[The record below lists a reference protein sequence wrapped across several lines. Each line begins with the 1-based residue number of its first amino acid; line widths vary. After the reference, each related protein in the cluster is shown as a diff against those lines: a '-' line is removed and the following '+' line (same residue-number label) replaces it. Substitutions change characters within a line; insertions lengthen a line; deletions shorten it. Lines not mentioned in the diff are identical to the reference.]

1 MSFPSSTA
9 ELRALDAAHHLHPFS
24 DTKSLNAEGARV
36 IVKAEG
42 VWLTDSEGN
51 RILDGM
57 SGLWCVNVGYG
68 RQEIVEAVRAQ
79 MSELP
84 YYNTFFKTTH
94 KPAIELATRLAE
106 LTPPQFSRV
115 FFTGSGSESNDTVI
129 RLVRRYFDIK
139 EQPHKKIIIS
149 RRNAYHGSTVGAASL
164 GGMAPMHAQGDLPI
178 PGIVHIA
185 QPYFWGE
192 ARQGETPEEFGLR
205 TAKALE
211 STIDALGEDRIAAFI
226 AEPIQGAGG
235 VIIPPA
241 TYWPEIAR
249 ICRERDILFISDEVI
264 CGFGRTGK
272 WFGCETFGTQPD
284 ILVMAKGITSGY
296 MPLGG
301 VMVADRVADVLIE
314 HGGDFNH
321 GYTYSGHPAA
331 CAAALANLD
340 IMQSE
345 GLVERVANDAG
356 PYLAARWRALAEH
369 PLVGEAPMMGLVG
382 ALELTPDKAG
392 RTRFPDVGQV
402 GTLARDFSFKNGL
415 VMRAVRDRLII
426 APPLT
431 ISHGEIDELV
441 ARARKTLDD
450 TWGELSRRGWVR

>member
-1 MSFPSSTA
+1 MSLPSSTA

-24 DTKSLNAEGARV
+24 DMKSLNAEGSRV
-36 IVKAEG
+36 IVSAEG
-42 VWLTDSEGN
+42 VWLTDSDGN

-68 RQEIVEAVRAQ
+68 RQEIVDAVAKQ
-79 MSELP
+79 MAELP

-94 KPAIELATRLAE
+94 KPAIELAARLAE
-106 LTPPQFSRV
+106 LTPPQFNRV
-115 FFTGSGSESNDTVI
+115 FFTGSGSEANDTVI
-129 RLVRRYFDIK
+129 KLVRRYFQIK
-139 EQPHKKIIIS
+139 EKPEKKIIIS
-149 RRNAYHGSTVGAASL
+149 RRNAYHGSTVAAGSL
-164 GGMAPMHAQGDLPI
+164 GGMAPMHAQSAPI
-178 PGIVHIA
+178 PDILHIA
-185 QPYFWGE
+185 QPYWWGE

-205 TAKALE
+205 AAQTLE
-211 STIDALGEDRIAAFI
+211 AAIDAMGEDRIAAFI

-264 CGFGRTGK
+264 CGFGRTGS
-272 WFGCETFGTQPD
+272 WFGCETFHTEPD

-296 MPLGG
+296 MPLGA
-301 VMVADRVADVLIE
+301 VMVADRVAEVLLE
-314 HGGDFNH
+314 GGDFNH

-331 CAAALANLD
+331 CAAAIANLD
-340 IMQSE
+340 IMQRE
-345 GLVERVANDAG
+345 NLVGRVANDAG
-356 PYLAARWRALAEH
+356 PYLKERWSALAEH
-369 PLVGEAPMMGLVG
+369 PLVGEAPMVGLVG

-392 RTRFPDVGQV
+392 RTKFADVGKV

-426 APPLT
+426 APPLV

-441 ARARKTLDD
+441 ARAHKTLDD
-450 TWGELSRRGWVR
+450 TYAELRRWSWVR

>member
-1 MSFPSSTA
+1 MPLPTSTA

-24 DTKSLNAEGARV
+24 DTKSLNEEGSRV
-36 IVKAEG
+36 ILKAEG
-42 VWLTDSEGN
+42 VWLTDSDGN

-68 RQEIVEAVRAQ
+68 RQEIVDAVAKQ
-79 MSELP
+79 MAELP

-94 KPAIELATRLAE
+94 RPAIELAAKLAE
-106 LTPPQFSRV
+106 LTPKQFNRV

-129 RLVRRYFDIK
+129 KLVRRYFQIK
-139 EQPHKKIIIS
+139 GKPEKKVIIS
-149 RRNAYHGSTVGAASL
+149 RHNAYHGSTVAAGSL
-164 GGMAPMHAQGDLPI
+164 GGMSPMHGQSAVI
-178 PGIVHIA
+178 PDIVHIA

-192 ARQGETPEEFGLR
+192 ARQGETPDEFGLR
-205 TAKALE
+205 TARALE
-211 STIDALGEDRIAAFI
+211 ATIDALGEDRIAAFI

-241 TYWPEIAR
+241 TYWPEVAR
-249 ICRERDILFISDEVI
+249 ICRERDILFVSDEVI
-264 CGFGRTGK
+264 CGFGRTGS
-272 WFGCETFGTQPD
+272 WFGCETFYTEPD

-301 VMVADRVADVLIE
+301 VMVADRVVEVLLE
-314 HGGDFNH
+314 GGDFNH

-331 CAAALANLD
+331 CAAALANLA
-340 IMQSE
+340 IME
-345 GLVERVANDAG
+345 RENLVGRVANDVG
-356 PYLAARWRALAEH
+356 PYLKAQWSKLAEH

-382 ALELTPDKAG
+382 ALELTPDKVG
-392 RTRFPDVGQV
+392 RTKFADVGKA
-402 GTLARDFSFKNGL
+402 GTLARDFSFKNNL

-431 ISHGEIDELV
+431 ISHGEIDELI
-441 ARARKTLDD
+441 ARATKTLDEAHA
-450 TWGELSRRGWVR
+450 ELKRWGWVH

>member
-1 MSFPSSTA
+1 MSLPKTTA

-24 DTKSLNAEGARV
+24 DTKSLNEEGSRI

-42 VWLTDSEGN
+42 VWLTDSDGN

-68 RQEIVEAVRAQ
+68 REEIVEAVAAQ
-79 MSELP
+79 MRELP

-94 KPAIELATRLAE
+94 RPVIELSAKLAE
-106 LTPPQFSRV
+106 LTPPQFNRV

-129 RLVRRYFDIK
+129 KLVRRYFQIK
-139 EQPHKKIIIS
+139 DKPEKKIIIS
-149 RRNAYHGSTVGAASL
+149 RRNAYHGSTVAAGSL
-164 GGMAPMHAQGDLPI
+164 GGMAPMHGQSSVI
-178 PGIVHIA
+178 PDIVHIA

-192 ARQGETPEEFGLR
+192 AHQGETPDEFGLR
-205 TAKALE
+205 TARALE
-211 STIDALGEDRIAAFI
+211 ATIDALGEDRIAAFI
-226 AEPIQGAGG
+226 AEPVQGAGG
-235 VIIPPA
+235 VIVPPP

-264 CGFGRTGK
+264 CGFGRTGS

-284 ILVMAKGITSGY
+284 MLVMAKGITSGY

-301 VMVADRVADVLIE
+301 VMVADRVVDVLLE
-314 HGGDFNH
+314 GGDFNH

-340 IMQSE
+340 IMVRE
-345 GLVERVANDAG
+345 KLVDRVANDVG
-356 PYLAARWRALAEH
+356 PYLKAQWSTLAEH
-369 PLVGEAPMMGLVG
+369 PLVGEAPMIGLVG
-382 ALELTPDKAG
+382 ALELTPDKIG
-392 RTRFPDVGQV
+392 RTKFEDVGKV

-426 APPLT
+426 SPPLA
-431 ISHGEIDELV
+431 ISHDEIDELV
-441 ARARKTLDD
+441 ARARKTLDQ
-450 TWGELSRRGWVR
+450 THAELKRWGWVR

>member
-1 MSFPSSTA
+1 MPLPTSTA

-24 DTKSLNAEGARV
+24 DTKSLNEEGSRV
-36 IVKAEG
+36 ILKAEG
-42 VWLTDSEGN
+42 VWLTDSDGN

-68 RQEIVEAVRAQ
+68 RQEIVDAVAKQ
-79 MSELP
+79 MAELP

-94 KPAIELATRLAE
+94 RPAIELAAKLAE
-106 LTPPQFSRV
+106 LTPKQFNRV

-129 RLVRRYFDIK
+129 KLVRRYFQIK
-139 EQPHKKIIIS
+139 GKPEKKVIIS
-149 RRNAYHGSTVGAASL
+149 RHNAYHGSTVAAGSL
-164 GGMAPMHAQGDLPI
+164 GGMSPMHGQSAVI
-178 PGIVHIA
+178 PDIVHIA

-192 ARQGETPEEFGLR
+192 ARQGETPDEFGLR
-205 TAKALE
+205 TARALE
-211 STIDALGEDRIAAFI
+211 ATIDALGEERIAAFI

-241 TYWPEIAR
+241 TYWPEVAR
-249 ICRERDILFISDEVI
+249 ICRERDILFVSDEVI
-264 CGFGRTGK
+264 CGFGRTAS
-272 WFGCETFGTQPD
+272 WFGCETFHTEPD

-301 VMVADRVADVLIE
+301 VMVADRVVEVLLE
-314 HGGDFNH
+314 GGDFNH

-331 CAAALANLD
+331 CAAALANLA
-340 IMQSE
+340 IME
-345 GLVERVANDAG
+345 RENLVGRVASDVG
-356 PYLAARWRALAEH
+356 PYLKAQWSKLAEH

-382 ALELTPDKAG
+382 ALELTPDKIG
-392 RTRFPDVGQV
+392 RTKFADVGKA
-402 GTLARDFSFKNGL
+402 GTLARDFSFKNNL

-431 ISHGEIDELV
+431 ISHGEIDELI
-441 ARARKTLDD
+441 ARATKTLDEAHA
-450 TWGELSRRGWVR
+450 ELKRWGWVH

>member
-1 MSFPSSTA
+1 MSLPSSTA

-24 DTKSLNAEGARV
+24 DMKSLNAEGSRI
-36 IVKAEG
+36 IVSAEG
-42 VWLTDSEGN
+42 VWLTDSDGN

-68 RQEIVEAVRAQ
+68 RQEIVDAVARQ
-79 MSELP
+79 MAELP

-94 KPAIELATRLAE
+94 KPAIELAAKLAE
-106 LTPPQFSRV
+106 LTPPQFRKV

-139 EQPHKKIIIS
+139 GQPKKKIIIS

-164 GGMAPMHAQGDLPI
+164 GGMAPMHEQGGLPI
-178 PGIVHIA
+178 PDIMHIA
-185 QPYFWGE
+185 QPYWWGE

-205 TAKALE
+205 TAQALE
-211 STIDALGEDRIAAFI
+211 AAIDAMGEDRIAAFI

-264 CGFGRTGK
+264 CGFGRTGA
-272 WFGCETFGTQPD
+272 WFGCETFATRPD

-296 MPLGG
+296 MPLGA
-301 VMVADRVADVLIE
+301 VMVADRVAEVLLE
-314 HGGDFNH
+314 GGDFNH

-331 CAAALANLD
+331 CAAAIANLD
-340 IMQSE
+340 IMQRE
-345 GLVERVANDAG
+345 DLVGRVANDAG
-356 PYLAARWRALAEH
+356 PYLKAQWSKFAEH
-369 PLVGEAPMMGLVG
+369 PLVGEAPMIGLVG

-392 RTRFPDVGQV
+392 RTKFPDVGKV

-426 APPLT
+426 APPLV

-450 TWGELSRRGWVR
+450 TYAELHRWGWVR

>member
-1 MSFPSSTA
+1 MSLPKTTA

-24 DTKSLNAEGARV
+24 DTKSLNEEGSRI

-42 VWLTDSEGN
+42 VWLTDSDGN

-68 RQEIVEAVRAQ
+68 REEIVEAVAAQ
-79 MSELP
+79 MRELP

-94 KPAIELATRLAE
+94 RPVIELSAKLAE
-106 LTPPQFSRV
+106 LTPPQFNRV

-129 RLVRRYFDIK
+129 KLVRRYFQIK
-139 EQPHKKIIIS
+139 DKPEKKIIIS
-149 RRNAYHGSTVGAASL
+149 RRNAYHGSTVAAGSL
-164 GGMAPMHAQGDLPI
+164 GGMAPMHGQSSVI
-178 PGIVHIA
+178 PDIVHIA

-192 ARQGETPEEFGLR
+192 AHQGETPDEFGLR
-205 TAKALE
+205 TARALE
-211 STIDALGEDRIAAFI
+211 ATIDALGEDRIAAFI
-226 AEPIQGAGG
+226 AEPVQGAGG
-235 VIIPPA
+235 VIVPPP

-264 CGFGRTGK
+264 CGFGRTGS

-284 ILVMAKGITSGY
+284 MLVMAKGITSGY

-301 VMVADRVADVLIE
+301 VMVADRVVDVLLE
-314 HGGDFNH
+314 GGDFNH

-340 IMQSE
+340 IMVRE
-345 GLVERVANDAG
+345 KLVDRVANDVG
-356 PYLAARWRALAEH
+356 PYLKAQWSTLAEH
-369 PLVGEAPMMGLVG
+369 PLVGEAPMVGLVG
-382 ALELTPDKAG
+382 ALELTPDKIG
-392 RTRFPDVGQV
+392 RTKFEDVGKV

-426 APPLT
+426 APPLV
-431 ISHGEIDELV
+431 ISHDEIDELV
-441 ARARKTLDD
+441 ARARKTLDQ
-450 TWGELSRRGWVR
+450 THAELKRWGWVR

>member
-1 MSFPSSTA
+1 MPLPASTA

-24 DTKSLNAEGARV
+24 DMKSLNAEGSRIV
-36 IVKAEG
+36 VKAEG

-68 RQEIVEAVRAQ
+68 REEIVEAVAAQ
-79 MSELP
+79 LRELP

-94 KPAIELATRLAE
+94 RPAIELAAKLAE

-129 RLVRRYFDIK
+129 KLVRRFFQIK
-139 EQPHKKIIIS
+139 EKPEKTIIIS
-149 RRNAYHGSTVGAASL
+149 RRNAYHGSTVAAGSL
-164 GGMAPMHAQGDLPI
+164 GGMAPMHGQSAPI

-185 QPYFWGE
+185 QPYWWGE

-205 TAKALE
+205 AARALE
-211 STIDALGEDRIAAFI
+211 ATIDAMGEDRIAAFI

-264 CGFGRTGK
+264 CGFGRTGS
-272 WFGCETFGTQPD
+272 WFGCETFGTEPD

-301 VMVADRVADVLIE
+301 VMVADRVADVLLE
-314 HGGDFNH
+314 GGDFNH

-331 CAAALANLD
+331 CAAALANLG
-340 IMQSE
+340 IME
-345 GLVERVANDAG
+345 RENLVGRVATDVG
-356 PYLAARWRALAEH
+356 PYLKARWSALAEH
-369 PLVGEAPMMGLVG
+369 PLVGEAPMVGLVG
-382 ALELTPDKAG
+382 ALELTPDKTG
-392 RTRFPDVGQV
+392 RTSFPEVGKA
-402 GTLARDFSFKNGL
+402 GTAARDFSFRNNL

-426 APPLT
+426 APPLV
-431 ISHGEIDELV
+431 ISHEECDELI
-441 ARARKTLDD
+441 ARARKTLDE
-450 TWGELSRRGWVR
+450 TYAELKRWGWVR

>member
-1 MSFPSSTA
+1 MTLPASTA

-24 DTKSLNAEGARV
+24 DTKALNAEGSRV
-36 IVKAEG
+36 IVKADG

-68 RQEIVEAVRAQ
+68 REEIADAVSAQ
-79 MSELP
+79 LRELP

-94 KPAIELATRLAE
+94 KPAIELAAKLAE
-106 LTPPQFSRV
+106 LTPPQFNRV
-115 FFTGSGSESNDTVI
+115 FFTGSGSDSNDTVI
-129 RLVRRYFDIK
+129 RLVRRYFDLR
-139 EQPHKKIIIS
+139 EQPQKKIIIS
-149 RRNAYHGSTVGAASL
+149 RRNAYHGSTVAAASL

-185 QPYFWGE
+185 QPYWWGE
-192 ARQGETPEEFGLR
+192 ARQGETPDEFGLR
-205 TAKALE
+205 TARALE
-211 STIDALGEDRIAAFI
+211 ATIDALGEDRIAAFI

-235 VIIPPA
+235 VIVPPA

-264 CGFGRTGK
+264 CGFGRTGN
-272 WFGCETFGTQPD
+272 WFGCETFGTHPD

-296 MPLGG
+296 MPLGA
-301 VMVADRVADVLIE
+301 VMVADRVAEVLIE
-314 HGGDFNH
+314 KGGDFNH

-331 CAAALANLD
+331 CAAALANLA
-340 IMQSE
+340 IMQRE
-345 GLVERVANDAG
+345 KLVERVESDAG
-356 PYLAARWRALAEH
+356 PYLAARWRALGEH
-369 PLVGEAPMMGLVG
+369 PLVGEAPMVGLVG
-382 ALELTPDKAG
+382 ALELTPDKTG
-392 RTRFPDVGQV
+392 RTAFPEVGKA
-402 GTLARDFSFKNGL
+402 GTLARDFSFRNNL

-441 ARARKTLDD
+441 ARARTTLDE
-450 TWGELSRRGWVR
+450 TWAELKRRGWVG

>member
-1 MSFPSSTA
+1 MSQPKTTA

-24 DTKSLNAEGARV
+24 DMKSLNAEGARI
-36 IVKAEG
+36 IVKADG

-68 RQEIVEAVRAQ
+68 REEIVDAVAAQ
-79 MSELP
+79 MRELP

-94 KPAIELATRLAE
+94 QPAIELSAKLAE
-106 LTPPQFSRV
+106 LTPPQFNRV

-139 EQPHKKIIIS
+139 EKPEKKIIIS

-164 GGMAPMHAQGDLPI
+164 GGMAPMHAQGGLPI
-178 PGIVHIA
+178 PDILHIA
-185 QPYFWGE
+185 QPYWWGE
-192 ARQGETPEEFGLR
+192 ARQGETTEEFGLR
-205 TAKALE
+205 TARALE
-211 STIDALGEDRIAAFI
+211 SAIDAMGEDRIAAFI
-226 AEPIQGAGG
+226 AEPVQGAGG

-249 ICRERDILFISDEVI
+249 ICRERDILFVSDEVI

-272 WFGCETFGTQPD
+272 WFGCETFDTHPD

-301 VMVADRVADVLIE
+301 VMVADRVAEVLLE
-314 HGGDFNH
+314 GGDFNH

-331 CAAALANLD
+331 CAAALANLA
-340 IMQSE
+340 IME
-345 GLVERVANDAG
+345 RENLVDRVANDIG
-356 PYLAARWRALAEH
+356 PYLKARWGALAEH
-369 PLVGEAPMMGLVG
+369 PLVGEAPMLGMLG
-382 ALELTPDKAG
+382 ALELTPDKVA
-392 RTRFPDVGQV
+392 RTKFPDVGKV
-402 GTLARDFSFKNGL
+402 GTLARDFSFRNGL

-426 APPLT
+426 APPLV
-431 ISHGEIDELV
+431 ISHHECDELV
-441 ARARKTLDD
+441 ARTRKTLDD
-450 TWGELSRRGWVR
+450 TWGELKRWGWIG

>member
-1 MSFPSSTA
+1 MTLPKTTA

-24 DTKSLNAEGARV
+24 DAKALNAEGSRV
-36 IVKAEG
+36 IVKADG

-68 RQEIVEAVRAQ
+68 RTEIVEAVRAQ
-79 MSELP
+79 MLELP

-94 KPAIELATRLAE
+94 KPAIELAAKLAE
-106 LTPPQFSRV
+106 LTPPQFNKV

-129 RLVRRYFDIK
+129 RMVRRYFDIK
-139 EQPHKKIIIS
+139 QQPTKKIIIS

-164 GGMAPMHAQGDLPI
+164 GGMAPMHAQGGLPI
-178 PGIVHIA
+178 PDIVHIA
-185 QPYFWGE
+185 QPYWWGE
-192 ARQGETPEEFGLR
+192 ARQGETPDEFGLR
-205 TAKALE
+205 TARALE

-226 AEPIQGAGG
+226 AEPVQGAGG
-235 VIIPPA
+235 VIVPPP

-272 WFGCETFGTQPD
+272 WFGCETFDTQPD

-296 MPLGG
+296 MPLGA
-301 VMVADRVADVLIE
+301 VMVADRVAETLLE
-314 HGGDFNH
+314 GGDFNH

-331 CAAALANLD
+331 CAAAIANLD
-340 IMQSE
+340 IMINE
-345 GLVERVANDAG
+345 KIVERVADDVG

-369 PLVGEAPMMGLVG
+369 PLVGEAPMIGMVG
-382 ALELTPDKAG
+382 ALELTPDKIG
-392 RTRFPDVGQV
+392 RTKFPDVGKV
-402 GTLARDFSFKNGL
+402 GTLARDFSFQNGL

-450 TWGELSRRGWVR
+450 TYGTLRRQGWVA

>member
-1 MSFPSSTA
+1 MPRTTA

-24 DTKSLNAEGARV
+24 DMKSLNAEGSRV
-36 IVKAEG
+36 IVKADG
-42 VWLTDSEGN
+42 VWLTDSDGN
-51 RILDGM
+51 FILDGM

-68 RQEIVEAVRAQ
+68 RDEIVDAVAAQ
-79 MSELP
+79 MRELP

-94 KPAIELATRLAE
+94 QPAIDLAAKLAE
-106 LTPPQFSRV
+106 LTPPQFNKV

-139 EQPHKKIIIS
+139 EKPEKKIIIS

-164 GGMAPMHAQGDLPI
+164 GGMAPMHAQGGLPI
-178 PGIVHIA
+178 PDIIHIA

-205 TAKALE
+205 TAQALE
-211 STIDALGEDRIAAFI
+211 HAIDAMGEDRIAAFI

-235 VIIPPA
+235 VIIPPS

-249 ICRERDILFISDEVI
+249 ICRERDILFVSDEVI
-264 CGFGRTGK
+264 CGFGRTGE
-272 WFGCETFGTQPD
+272 WFGCETFDTQPD

-301 VMVADRVADVLIE
+301 VMVADRVAEVMLE
-314 HGGDFNH
+314 GGDFNH

-331 CAAALANLD
+331 CAGALANLA
-340 IMQSE
+340 IMQRE
-345 GLVERVANDAG
+345 KLVERVASDVG
-356 PYLAARWRALAEH
+356 PYLKARWSALAEH
-369 PLVGEAPMMGLVG
+369 PLVGEAPMLGLLG
-382 ALELTPDKAG
+382 ALELTPDKTG
-392 RTRFPDVGQV
+392 RTKFADVGKV

-426 APPLT
+426 APPLV
-431 ISHGEIDELV
+431 ISHEECDALV
-441 ARARKTLDD
+441 ARVRQTLDD
-450 TWGELSRRGWVR
+450 TYAEVKRWGWVR

>member
-1 MSFPSSTA
+1 MSLPSSTA

-24 DTKSLNAEGARV
+24 DMKSLNAEGSRI
-36 IVKAEG
+36 IVSAEG
-42 VWLTDSEGN
+42 VWLTDSDGN
-51 RILDGM
+51 GILDGM

-68 RQEIVEAVRAQ
+68 RQEIVDAVARQ
-79 MSELP
+79 MAELP

-94 KPAIELATRLAE
+94 KPAIELAAKLAE
-106 LTPPQFSRV
+106 LTPPQFNRV

-129 RLVRRYFDIK
+129 KLVRRYFQIK
-139 EQPHKKIIIS
+139 EKPEKKIIIS
-149 RRNAYHGSTVGAASL
+149 RRNAYHGSTVAAGSL
-164 GGMAPMHAQGDLPI
+164 GGMAPMHGQSAPI
-178 PGIVHIA
+178 PDILHIA
-185 QPYFWGE
+185 QPYWWGE

-205 TAKALE
+205 TAQALE
-211 STIDALGEDRIAAFI
+211 AAIDAMGEDRIAAFI

-235 VIIPPA
+235 VIVPPA

-264 CGFGRTGK
+264 CGFGRTGS
-272 WFGCETFGTQPD
+272 WFGCETFHTEPD

-296 MPLGG
+296 MPLGA
-301 VMVADRVADVLIE
+301 VMVADRVAEVLLE
-314 HGGDFNH
+314 GGDFNH

-331 CAAALANLD
+331 CAAAIANLD
-340 IMQSE
+340 IMVRE
-345 GLVERVANDAG
+345 DLVGRVANDVG
-356 PYLAARWRALAEH
+356 PYLKAQWSKLADH
-369 PLVGEAPMMGLVG
+369 PLVGEAPMVGLVG

-392 RTRFPDVGQV
+392 RTKFPDVGKV

-426 APPLT
+426 APPLV

-441 ARARKTLDD
+441 ASARKTLDD
-450 TWGELSRRGWVR
+450 TYAELRRSGWVQ

>member
-1 MSFPSSTA
+1 MSLPKTTA

-24 DTKSLNAEGARV
+24 DTKALNEEGARV

-42 VWLTDSEGN
+42 VWLIDSDGN

-68 RQEIVEAVRAQ
+68 REEIVEAVAQ
-79 MSELP
+79 QLRELP

-94 KPAIELATRLAE
+94 KPVVELSAKLAE
-106 LTPPQFSRV
+106 LTPKPFNRV

-129 RLVRRYFDIK
+129 KLVRRYFQILGK
-139 EQPHKKIIIS
+139 PEKKIIIS
-149 RRNAYHGSTVGAASL
+149 RRNAYHGSTVAAGSL
-164 GGMAPMHAQGDLPI
+164 GGMAPMHGQSAVI
-178 PGIVHIA
+178 PDIVHIA
-185 QPYFWGE
+185 QPYWWGE

-205 TAKALE
+205 AARALE

-235 VIIPPA
+235 VIVPPA

-264 CGFGRTGK
+264 CGFGRTGS
-272 WFGCETFGTQPD
+272 WFGCETFGTEPD
-284 ILVMAKGITSGY
+284 MLVMAKGITSGY

-301 VMVADRVADVLIE
+301 VMVADRVVDVLME
-314 HGGDFNH
+314 GGDFNH

-331 CAAALANLD
+331 CAAAIANLD
-340 IMQSE
+340 IMVRE
-345 GLVERVANDAG
+345 KLVERVANDAG
-356 PYLAARWRALAEH
+356 PYLKAQWSTLAEH
-369 PLVGEAPMMGLVG
+369 PLVGEAPMVGLVG
-382 ALELTPDKAG
+382 ALELTPDKIG
-392 RTRFPDVGQV
+392 RTKFEDVGKV
-402 GTLARDFSFKNGL
+402 GTLARDFSFRNNL

-426 APPLT
+426 APPLV

-441 ARARKTLDD
+441 ARARKTLDE
-450 TWGELSRRGWVR
+450 THAELRRWGWVR

>member
-1 MSFPSSTA
+1 MTLHKTTA

-24 DTKSLNAEGARV
+24 DTRALNAEGSRV
-36 IVKAEG
+36 IVKGEG
-42 VWLTDSEGN
+42 VWLTDSDGN
-51 RILDGM
+51 RYLDGM

-68 RQEIVEAVRAQ
+68 RDEIADAVAAQ
-79 MSELP
+79 LRELP

-94 KPAIELATRLAE
+94 TPVIELAAKLAE
-106 LTPPQFSRV
+106 LTPPQFNRV

-139 EQPHKKIIIS
+139 QQPNKKVIIS

-164 GGMAPMHAQGDLPI
+164 GGMVPMHEQGNLPI

-205 TAKALE
+205 TAQALE
-211 STIDALGEDRIAAFI
+211 ATIDALGEDKIAAFI
-226 AEPIQGAGG
+226 AEPVQGAGG

-264 CGFGRTGK
+264 CGFGRTGS

-301 VMVADRVADVLIE
+301 VMVADRVVDVLLE
-314 HGGDFNH
+314 GGDFNH

-331 CAAALANLD
+331 CAAALVNLD
-340 IMQSE
+340 I
-345 GLVERVANDAG
+345 LVREDLVGRVARDVG
-356 PYLAARWRALAEH
+356 PYLKAKWTALADH
-369 PLVGEAPMMGLVG
+369 PLVGEAPALGMVA
-382 ALELTPDKAG
+382 ALELTPDKVG
-392 RTRFPDVGQV
+392 RTKFPDVGKV
-402 GTLARDFSFKNGL
+402 GTLARDFSFRNGL

-426 APPLT
+426 APPLV

-441 ARARKTLDD
+441 SRARKTLDD
-450 TWGELSRRGWVR
+450 TWTELKRLGWIA

>member
-1 MSFPSSTA
+1 MTLPRSTA

-24 DTKSLNAEGARV
+24 DNKALGVEGTRV

-42 VWLTDSEGN
+42 VWLTDSDGN

-68 RQEIVEAVRAQ
+68 RDEIVDAVAAQ
-79 MSELP
+79 MRELP

-94 KPAIELATRLAE
+94 QPAIDLATKLAE
-106 LTPPQFSRV
+106 LTPPQFNRV

-129 RLVRRYFDIK
+129 KLVRRYYQIK
-139 EQPHKKIIIS
+139 EKPEKRIIIS
-149 RRNAYHGSTVGAASL
+149 RRNAYHGSTVAAGSL
-164 GGMAPMHAQGDLPI
+164 GGMAPMHEQSAPI
-178 PGIVHIA
+178 ADVVHIA
-185 QPYFWGE
+185 QPYWWGE
-192 ARQGETPEEFGLR
+192 ARQGETPEEFGIR
-205 TAKALE
+205 TARALE
-211 STIDALGEDRIAAFI
+211 ATIDALGEDRIAAFI
-226 AEPIQGAGG
+226 AEPVQGAGG
-235 VIIPPA
+235 VIVPPA

-264 CGFGRTGK
+264 CGFGRTGQ
-272 WFGCETFGTQPD
+272 WFGCQTFGTHPD
-284 ILVMAKGITSGY
+284 MLVMAKGITSGY

-301 VMVADRVADVLIE
+301 VMVADRVVEVLLE
-314 HGGDFNH
+314 GGDFNH

-340 IMQSE
+340 IIVREQ
-345 GLVERVANDAG
+345 LVERVANDAG

-369 PLVGEAPMMGLVG
+369 PLVGEAPMVGLVG
-382 ALELTPDKAG
+382 ALELTPDKLG
-392 RTRFPDVGQV
+392 RTKFPDVGKV
-402 GTLARDFSFKNGL
+402 GTLARDFSFRNGL

-431 ISHGEIDELV
+431 ISHGEMDELI
-441 ARARKTLDD
+441 ARARRTLDE
-450 TWGELSRRGWVR
+450 TYAELKRWGWVS